1 MGAAKGQMV
10 RAVSRLLNTPA
21 PQKVTTSNVQALSAV
36 LGSYEVL
43 VQVDVDSYIQENTS
57 ALLTATPVTSAT
69 GHFIPAGAA
78 WPLIVEPGNVI
89 GAITSSGAAGSLF
102 ISTIG

>member
-21 PQKVTTSNVQALSAV
+21 PQKITTSNVQALSAA
-36 LGSYEVL
+36 LGSHEVL
-43 VQVDVDSYIQENTS
+43 VQVDVDSYIREDTS
-57 ALLTATPVTSAT
+57 AILTATPVTSAT
-69 GHFIPAGAA
+69 GHFIPAGSS
-78 WPLIVEPGNVI
+78 WPLIVTPGNVF
-89 GAITSSGAAGSLF
+89 GVITVSGAAGNLF